1 MALETTFGEGRAL
14 EEKKLSPGN
23 LLDHAM
29 SFFGAHGGELAKGL
43 GRFAKDNPVPA
54 ALMGIGVVWILLT
67 PKSAGDSERH
77 ASGDDD
83 LEDAAAEYTGNRHIS
98 KAGEEAS
105 DSNLSERVSA
115 APATR
120 GLRLMAQEQPFLL
133 AALGIALG
141 AAIGALLP
149 ESDPE
154 RRWFGSARSRTLSK
168 IKEEGEHAYEQ
179 VRGATQRAVED
190 VKQAVWELTTA
201 TSKISK
207 NRD

>member
-1 MALETTFGEGRAL
+1 METTFEEGRAL
-14 EEKKLSPGN
+14 EDKKLSPGN
-23 LLDHAM
+23 LLDQAM
-29 SFFGAHGGELAKGL
+29 SFFRAPGIEMVKSF

-54 ALMGIGVVWILLT
+54 ALMGIGVAWILLT

-77 ASGDDD
+77 ASGNND
-83 LEDAAAEYTGNRHIS
+83 LEDAAAEYTGNRHTG
-98 KAGEEAS
+98 KAGEEV
-105 DSNLSERVSA
+105 DSNLFERVRA

-133 AALGIALG
+133 AAVGIALG

-154 RRWFGSARSRTLSK
+154 RRWFGSARRRTLSK

-190 VKQAVWELTTA
+190 VKQAVWEVTTGSK
-201 TSKISK
+201 TSKTQE
-207 NRD
+207 